1 MANYT
6 YPDGLV
12 LPPNIPELHP
22 ESSFELPVCIQ
33 ATLAHKNKIEI
44 GAFTGIYGGKV
55 GHCVIGRYCSIASGV
70 DIASDQHP
78 TDWLSSSMVQ
88 YVPNIHGWGDWL
100 KRNEHKYTEP
110 KGRFLSNSPVHI
122 GNDVWIG
129 QGVFIKSGVN
139 IGDGAVIAAHS
150 VVVND
155 IPPYAIAAG
164 VPAKVK
170 KYRFSNEIINR
181 LLEIKW
187 WNYNI
192 LSINDI
198 DFSDIEKT
206 LLIIEEKIKSNT
218 LTPFNTKLVKYKDF
232 K

>member
-1 MANYT
+1 
-6 YPDGLV
+6 V
-12 LPPNIPELHP
+12 
-22 ESSFELPVCIQ
+22 
-33 ATLAHKNKIEI
+33 K
-44 GAFTGIYGGKV
+44 
-55 GHCVIGRYCSIASGV
+55 
-70 DIASDQHP
+70 
-78 TDWLSSSMVQ
+78 
-88 YVPNIHGWGDWL
+88 
-100 KRNEHKYTEP
+100 
-110 KGRFLSNSPVHI
+110 I

-139 IGDGAVIAAHS
+139 IGDGAIIAAHS

-170 KYRFSNEIINR
+170 KYRFNNEIINR
-181 LLEIKW
+181 LLELKW

-198 DFSDIEKT
+198 DFSDIENT

-218 LTPFNTKLVKYKDF
+218 LPPFNTKLVKYKEL

>member
-1 MANYT
+1 MANFT
-6 YPDGLV
+6 YPDGLI

-33 ATLAHKNKIEI
+33 ANLAHKNKVEI

-55 GHCVIGRYCSIASGV
+55 GHCSIGRYCSIASGV

-100 KRNEHKYTEP
+100 KRHEYKYTEP
-110 KGRFLSNSPVHI
+110 KGRFLSNSPVKI

-139 IGDGAVIAAHS
+139 IGDGAIIAAHS

-155 IPPYAIAAG
+155 IPPYAIAA
-164 VPAKVK
+164 AKVK

-192 LSINDI
+192 LSINEI
-198 DFSDIEKT
+198 DFSDIENT

-218 LTPFNTKLVKYKDF
+218 LIPFSTKLVKYKEL